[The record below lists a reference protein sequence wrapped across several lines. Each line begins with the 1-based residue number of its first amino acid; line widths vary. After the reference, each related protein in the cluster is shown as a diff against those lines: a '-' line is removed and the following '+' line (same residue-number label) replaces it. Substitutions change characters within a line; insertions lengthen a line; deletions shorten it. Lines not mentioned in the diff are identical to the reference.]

1 MTASTGAGSGV
12 TRTDNLALIFQEVLT
27 AIVRL
32 RSNRQELS
40 DAESFRYYMREAI
53 KTAIQEARNQAGYS
67 ADDIR
72 MATLAL
78 VGFLDESV
86 LNTQNPL
93 FASWPRK
100 PLQEELFGIHM
111 AGEIFFRNLEQLMG
125 RPDSADL
132 ADLLEVHYLCLLLG
146 YGGRYSMGGRGELQA
161 VTTATGERM
170 RRIRGVS
177 TDPFLAIPDEPEVV
191 KTTEDPWV
199 RKFLI
204 AAVAC
209 FVLMLVLFATFKMTL
224 GSSASAVR
232 TTAAEAKS

>member
-1 MTASTGAGSGV
+1 MTPSTSGA

-40 DAESFRYYMREAI
+40 DAESFRFYMREAI
-53 KTAIQEARNQAGYS
+53 KSAVQDARNKGGYT
-67 ADDIR
+67 ADDIK

-86 LNTQNPL
+86 LNLRNPM
-93 FASWPRK
+93 FADWPRK

-125 RPDSADL
+125 RSDSADL

-146 YGGRYSMGGRGELQA
+146 FGGRYSIGGKGELQSI
-161 VTTATGERM
+161 TNATGERL
-170 RRIRGVS
+170 RRIRGAS
-177 TDPFLAIPDEPEVV
+177 YDPFMEVYHEPEVV
-191 KTTEDPWV
+191 KVTEDPWV
-199 RKFLI
+199 KKFLI
-204 AAVAC
+204 LAIAC
-209 FVLMLVLFATFKMTL
+209 FVLTLALFMTFKFTL
-224 GSSASAVR
+224 GSSASQVR
-232 TTAAEAKS
+232 STAADAKI

>member
-1 MTASTGAGSGV
+1 MTPSFVPGSSAA
-12 TRTDNLALIFQEVLT
+12 RTDNLALVFQEVLT

-40 DAESFRYYMREAI
+40 DAESFRFYMREAI
-53 KTAIQEARNQAGYS
+53 KTAIQEARNQGGYN
-67 ADDIR
+67 ADDIK

-86 LNTQNPL
+86 LNLRNPM
-93 FASWPRK
+93 FADWPRK

-125 RPDSADL
+125 RADSADL

-146 YGGRYSMGGRGELQA
+146 YGGRYSIGGKGELQA
-161 VTTATGERM
+161 ITTATGDRIS
-170 RRIRGVS
+170 RIRGVS
-177 TDPFLAIPDEPEVV
+177 YDPFLAVLNEPEVV
-191 KTTEDPWV
+191 KVTEDPWV
-199 RKFLI
+199 KKFLI

-209 FVLMLVLFATFKMTL
+209 FVLVVLLFVTFKITL
-224 GSSASAVR
+224 GSSAAEVRASA
-232 TTAAEAKS
+232 ADAKI

>member
-1 MTASTGAGSGV
+1 MTPSTA

-40 DAESFRYYMREAI
+40 DAESFRFSIREAI
-53 KTAIQEARNQAGYS
+53 KSAIQEARTHGGYN
-67 ADDIR
+67 AEDIK

-86 LNTQNPL
+86 LNLRNPM
-93 FASWPRK
+93 FADWPRK

-125 RPDSADL
+125 RADSADL

-146 YGGRYSMGGRGELQA
+146 YGGRYSIGGKGELQA
-161 VTTATGERM
+161 ITTATGDRIK
-170 RRIRGVS
+170 RIRGAS
-177 TDPFLAIPDEPEVV
+177 YDPFMQVLNEPEVV
-191 KTTEDPWV
+191 KTTEDPWI
-199 RKFLI
+199 KKLLI
-204 AAVAC
+204 VAAVC
-209 FVLMLVLFATFKMTL
+209 FVLVLALFLTFKIVL
-224 GSSASAVR
+224 GSSTHEVNV
-232 TTAAEAKS
+232 TAADAKI

>member
-1 MTASTGAGSGV
+1 MTPSTA

-40 DAESFRYYMREAI
+40 DAESFRFSIREAI
-53 KTAIQEARNQAGYS
+53 KSAIQEARTHGGYN
-67 ADDIR
+67 AEDIK

-86 LNTQNPL
+86 LNLRNPM
-93 FASWPRK
+93 FADWPRK

-125 RPDSADL
+125 RADSADL

-146 YGGRYSMGGRGELQA
+146 YGGRYSIGGKGELQSL
-161 VTTATGERM
+161 TTATGDRIK
-170 RRIRGVS
+170 RIRGAS
-177 TDPFLAIPDEPEVV
+177 YDPFLQVLNEPEVV
-191 KTTEDPWV
+191 KPTEDPWIKKLV
-199 RKFLI
+199 I
-204 AAVAC
+204 VAAVC
-209 FVLMLVLFATFKMTL
+209 FVLVVGLFVTFKIVL
-224 GSSASAVR
+224 GSSAHEVSA
-232 TTAAEAKS
+232 TAADAKI

>member
-1 MTASTGAGSGV
+1 MTASTAPSAA
-12 TRTDNLALIFQEVLT
+12 RTDNLALIFQEVLT

-40 DAESFRYYMREAI
+40 DAESFRFYMRENI
-53 KTAIQEARNQAGYS
+53 KTSIQEARNKAGYN
-67 ADDIR
+67 ADDIK

-86 LNTQNPL
+86 LNMRNPM
-93 FASWPRK
+93 FADWPRK

-125 RPDSADL
+125 RSDSADL

-146 YGGRYSMGGRGELQA
+146 YGGRYSIGGKSELQA
-161 VTTATGERM
+161 ITTATGERI

-177 TDPFLAIPDEPEVV
+177 NDPFMEVLREAEVV
-191 KTTEDPWV
+191 KATEDPWV
-199 RKFLI
+199 KKFLI
-204 AAVAC
+204 AAVVC
-209 FVLMLVLFATFKMTL
+209 FVLTLVLFVAFKATL
-224 GSSASAVR
+224 GSSASEVR
-232 TTAAEAKS
+232 AAAAESK